1 MTDRKIEEYVL
12 VFECDNKELEEKVNG
27 LIAEGFRPHGSATLA
42 ISDHP
47 KYLFTQT
54 MILYAVEEND

>member
-12 VFECDNKELEEKVNG
+12 VFECNSKELEERVNG
-27 LIAEGFRPHGSATLA
+27 LIAEGFRPHGNARLV

-54 MILYAVEEND
+54 MVLYAVEEND